1 MTISALLRGKPKVV
15 TIEPSASIAELVGL
29 LAQFKIGCVVVSASG
44 GQVDGIVSERDVV
57 AALGSTTA
65 DLLAKPVS
73 AIMTRDVLTVGS
85 EATFDDL
92 MRLMTDNRIRHIP
105 IVDGGSLIGIVSI
118 GDVVKQ
124 RIDALEAER
133 GALVDYISGR

>member
-1 MTISALLRGKPKVV
+1 M
-15 TIEPSASIAELVGL
+15 
-29 LAQFKIGCVVVSASG
+29 VVSASG